1 MPVYFF
7 ASFPLLELWTFCL
20 QMQFRAVTTCCPTRT
35 LMFVKDSWYYRIL
48 TSFLLRES
56 DIFIMESGFP
66 LYFSCITGQGHFLG
80 FAWKGRL
87 DWAVY
92 EQENMSGLEHETHKS
107 IPLLSYIYRDLQLY
121 QILKDWLSLKNI
133 LMQKARF
140 TLCTKNRQ
148 AAAFSSIISQQVQ
161 LTAHHCC

>member
-1 MPVYFF
+1 
-7 ASFPLLELWTFCL
+7 
-20 QMQFRAVTTCCPTRT
+20 
-35 LMFVKDSWYYRIL
+35 
-48 TSFLLRES
+48 
-56 DIFIMESGFP
+56 MESGFP

-87 DWAVY
+87 DWAVK

-161 LTAHHCC
+161 LTAHHCCQLPIETQSLSSPSSHSPKLSPFLCLPGKTESHLSAVSGNQSNWTCCWNRRNM